1 MIRLDKFLCE
11 TVGVTRKQAAKV
23 LKEERVTVDGE
34 VIKNGAIKIAEDADV
49 EFDGMSLSLSG
60 PRYFMMNKPEGYV
73 CSHDDPYNPTVFVLL
88 DEIGA
93 EKLHIAGRLDCDTT
107 GLLLLTDDGQWSH
120 RVTSPKHKCDKTYRV
135 WLDDAVEEGVAA
147 TFAEGIKLRGE
158 KTETLPAQMEQI
170 DEKEVLLTIH
180 EGKYHQVKRMFA
192 AVGNKVV
199 GLHRE
204 SIGELI
210 LDEEL
215 EPGEYRELTEE
226 EIALFLPK
234 QYTQTT

>member
-11 TVGVTRKQAAKV
+11 TVGVTRTQAARL
-23 LKEERVTVDGE
+23 LKEKRITLDGNI
-34 VIKNGAIKIAEDADV
+34 VKSGAIKIAEDADV
-49 EFDGMSLSLSG
+49 EFDGAALKLSG

-73 CSHDDPYNPTVFVLL
+73 CSHEDASNPTVFVLL
-88 DEIGA
+88 EEVNA

-135 WLDDAVEEGVAA
+135 WLDDPIEDDVAEQ
-147 TFAEGIKLRGE
+147 FAEGIMLRGE
-158 KTETLPAQMEQI
+158 DAETLPAQMTVVG
-170 DEKEVLLTIH
+170 EKEVLLTIH

-192 AVGNKVV
+192 AVGNRVV

-204 SIGELI
+204 TVGALV
-210 LDEEL
+210 LDEAL
-215 EPGEYRELTEE
+215 EPGEYRLLTADEV
-226 EIALFLPK
+226 AQFMPSK
-234 QYTQTT
+234 

>member
-11 TVGVTRKQAAKV
+11 TVGVTRKQAAKI
-23 LKEERVTVDGE
+23 LKEERVTVDGNI
-34 VIKNGAIKIAEDADV
+34 IKNGAIKIAEEADV
-49 EFDGMSLSLSG
+49 EFDGMSLRLAG
-60 PRYFMMNKPEGYV
+60 PRYYMMNKPAGYV

-120 RVTSPKHKCDKTYRV
+120 RVISPKHKCDKVYRV
-135 WLDDAVEEGVAA
+135 WLDDPVSPETEQC
-147 TFAEGIKLRGE
+147 FAEGIKLRGE
-158 KTETLPAQMEQI
+158 RTETLPAQMQRVG
-170 DEKEVLLTIH
+170 EKEVLLTIH

-204 SIGELI
+204 SVGGLV
-210 LDEEL
+210 LDEAL
-215 EPGEYRELTEE
+215 EPGEYRELTDE

-234 QYTQTT
+234 Q